1 MSHDSVRDNPYTRGI
16 ARFVSG
22 LNYDDIP
29 DEVRER
35 IKLLIL
41 DSFGCALY
49 APHLEWSQILI
60 KTVAGLDLSLIHI

>member
-49 APHLEWSQILI
+49 APHLEWSQIPVSYTHLTLPTI
-60 KTVAGLDLSLIHI
+60 LRV